1 MENMPSSDATSSIG
15 DRIGSGPGKVPGAV
29 AIGCAG
35 GGLFGTP
42 MDMARFFAMVANGGV
57 GLNGRRVLRA
67 DRDAET
73 SYAPK

>member
-1 MENMPSSDATSSIG
+1 MEHTPSDNAPGVIE
-15 DRIGSGPGKVPGAV
+15 DYIGSGPGKVPGAV

-57 GLNGRRVLRA
+57 GL
-67 DRDAET
+67 
-73 SYAPK
+73 